1 MMQPPPPS
9 KPTKEPPPHQHPHHH
24 HALPD
29 DETRFTLELE
39 FVQCLANPD
48 YLHWLALN
56 KYLEDPAFVA
66 FLRYLSYWRR
76 PEYARFLVYP
86 QALAVLELLGRP
98 EVRREAGRVQYKD
111 FLQDQQL
118 LQWRFYL
125 NNRRRLAGAN
135 AAAATGSEAVP
146 AAASAMEG
154 MEAEAGGV
162 GKAGG
167 TWSNALNEPPLPPS
181 SEGVESA
188 AWGGGG
194 AGAGAGAAAKPT
206 AAQQARK

>member
-1 MMQPPPPS
+1 MMQPPPPPS
-9 KPTKEPPPHQHPHHH
+9 KPRTTKAAAAPPQQHH

-29 DETRFTLELE
+29 DETRFILELE
-39 FVQCLANPD
+39 FVQCLANAD

-56 KYLEDPAFVA
+56 KYLDDPAFVA

-86 QALAVLELLGRP
+86 QALAILELLGRA
-98 EVRREAGRVQYKD
+98 EVRREVGRVQYKD

-125 NNRRRLAGAN
+125 NNRRRLAGA
-135 AAAATGSEAVP
+135 GAV
-146 AAASAMEG
+146 EG
-154 MEAEAGGV
+154 GETEEAEEAEWV
-162 GKAGG
+162 ISNAGG
-167 TWSNALNEPPLPPS
+167 TWSNALNEPPVQLP
-181 SEGVESA
+181 SEMVE
-188 AWGGGG
+188 GG
-194 AGAGAGAAAKPT
+194 AGAGAGAATKAKQ